1 MTSSNIYP
9 GRVPYEGPTS
19 GYNILIVGEAPGS
32 EELGQGR
39 PFIGRSGQLLERY
52 LGRSGIL
59 RSNVRLANLCTRR
72 PRDNRF
78 EHLLGTDTL
87 NEDLEILSREVIDN
101 KPNVIIALGG
111 WPLYFLTG
119 FCGTNKNKPAPG
131 TGIHLYRGSRLPAV
145 EKFGGPTQKV
155 FATYHPAYV
164 LRDWAQNPVFYLDL
178 QHAIQD
184 SYFPELRYPEYDTFI
199 DPPVS
204 EMKDL
209 MHEILSAEW
218 LSTDIENFPD
228 RYSCVGYSWADK
240 SGRDKAIVLTYQH
253 AFLLE
258 RFTKEIWE
266 SDTPKIFQYGTHD
279 AQFIKHFH
287 GWNVGGYYRGI
298 GFDTFIASANIM
310 PDFPRRLDF
319 QTSIYT
325 RFPYYKTDRKL
336 WKEMADM
343 NILWNYN
350 AKDTVATKQVA
361 YRQMGE
367 LKELYS
373 A

>member
-1 MTSSNIYP
+1 MSNIIS
-9 GRVPYEGPTS
+9 GSVPYEGPTD
-19 GYNILIVGEAPGS
+19 GYRILLVGEAPGA
-32 EELGQGR
+32 EEVGQGR
-39 PFIGRSGQLLERY
+39 PFVGRSGQLLERY
-52 LGRSGIL
+52 LGRAGVV
-59 RSNVRLANLCTRR
+59 RGNVRLANLCTRR

-78 EHLLGTDTL
+78 EYLLESPEL
-87 NEDLEILSREVIDN
+87 NADLEILSDEILRTR
-101 KPNVIIALGG
+101 PNVIIALGN

-119 FCGTNKNKPAPG
+119 MCGTNKNKPVPG
-131 TGIHLYRGSRLPAV
+131 TGVHLYRGSRLPAV
-145 EKFGGPTQKV
+145 ERFGGSNQKV
-155 FATYHPAYV
+155 FSTFHPSYV
-164 LRDWAQNPVFYLDL
+164 LRDWGQNPVFFLDM

-184 SYFPELRYPEYDTFI
+184 SYFPELRYPEYDLFI
-199 DPPVS
+199 DPTIS
-204 EMKDL
+204 EMQDL
-209 MHEILSAEW
+209 THEILSAPW
-218 LSTDIENFPD
+218 ISTDIENFPD
-228 RYSCVGYSWADK
+228 RYSCVGYAWESPT
-240 SGRDKAIVLTYQH
+240 GRQKAVVLTYQQ

-287 GWNVGGYYRGI
+287 GWRVGGYYGGV

-343 NILWNYN
+343 NILWEYN
-350 AKDTVATKQVA
+350 GKDTVSTLQVA

-367 LKELYS
+367 LKELFVS
-373 A
+373 